1 MIFVSSPFQARV
13 RLPDAVLECITL
25 CGCQA
30 PTCPGEPLVTSLLGD
45 TSLLRGGGTPWH
57 FWATKPGPPLSRT
70 RGCPHDQNQQTG
82 IDRKVE
88 LVSIPQNCQ
97 PVGPTRCPGPTP
109 DPANLSLWGW
119 SWEFVCLMTPV
130 VPMTK

>member
-1 MIFVSSPFQARV
+1 MIFVSSPLQARV
-13 RLPDAVLECITL
+13 RLPDTVLECITL

-45 TSLLRGGGTPWH
+45 TSLLWGGTPWH

-88 LVSIPQNCQ
+88 LVSIPK
-97 PVGPTRCPGPTP
+97 T
-109 DPANLSLWGW
+109 ASLWDP
-119 SWEFVCLMTPV
+119 LDAQAPPQTQR
-130 VPMTK
+130 T